1 MPVIPLVLRYA
12 VKDVKIGNTLV
23 PRNTLLLPHFLAMHT
38 SHRYWER
45 PLDFIPVSFFFHYIK
60 VLCQHDLMYIH
71 MLEKR

>member
-23 PRNTLLLPHFLAMHT
+23 PRNTLILPHFLGMHT

-45 PLDFIPVSFFFHYIK
+45 PLDFIPVSSFSRRIQIVY
-60 VLCQHDLMYIH
+60 LCHVEH
-71 MLEKR
+71 